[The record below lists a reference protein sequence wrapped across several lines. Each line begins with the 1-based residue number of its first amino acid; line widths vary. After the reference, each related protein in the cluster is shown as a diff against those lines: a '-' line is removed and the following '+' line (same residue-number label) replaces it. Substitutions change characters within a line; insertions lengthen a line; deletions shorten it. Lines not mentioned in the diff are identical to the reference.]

1 MRAKLAGVVAV
12 VVVAGAAALWP
23 WPAGWVEERYSR
35 GLYPAIQRV
44 VTRMANA
51 VPFALLDVLIIA
63 AAGAVL
69 VGLFA
74 ALHAPQDGRWRAL
87 GRLAAHGIV
96 AGSALYVVFL
106 LTWGLNYRRDPIE
119 ARLEFDESRVTAES
133 VAALNE
139 AAIGELARLRP
150 LLPEG
155 RDGWPHAD
163 AVARGL
169 AGPLA
174 EGARLFGLPG
184 PVAPGRPKRTILN
197 PYFTRAGVSGL
208 TDPFF
213 LETLLPSNLLPFELP
228 SVIAHE
234 WGHLAGF
241 ARESEASLFGLAVCL
256 RGDEAAQYSAWLD
269 VFVHTLGARD
279 GEGRRAARGRLPAA
293 VRADLEAMA
302 ERSARDQVRSIQR
315 VAWRTYDRYLRS
327 QRVSSG
333 VANYG
338 EVVRLIAGTRFAPGW
353 TPVLRE
359 RR

>member
-1 MRAKLAGVVAV
+1 M
-12 VVVAGAAALWP
+12 AATGWP
-23 WPAGWVEERYSR
+23 TRVEWVEDRYSR

-44 VTRMANA
+44 MTGISNA

-69 VGLFA
+69 FGLFA

-87 GRLAAHGIV
+87 GRLATHGLV
-96 AGSALYVVFL
+96 AGSALYLVFL
-106 LTWGLNYRRDPIE
+106 LAWGLNYRRESIE
-119 ARLEFDESRVTAES
+119 ARLEFDESLVTTES
-133 VAALNE
+133 VVALND
-139 AAIGELARLRP
+139 AAIAELARLRP
-150 LLPEG
+150 LLPESRG
-155 RDGWPHAD
+155 GWPKAD
-163 AVARGL
+163 DVARGL

-184 PVAPGRPKRTILN
+184 LVTPGRPKRTILD
-197 PYFTRAGVSGL
+197 PYFARAGVSGL

-228 SVIAHE
+228 SVVAHE

-256 RGDEAAQYSAWLD
+256 RGDDAAQYSAWLN
-269 VFVHTLGARD
+269 VFGHTLGARD
-279 GEGRRAARGRLPAA
+279 GEGRREARGRLPAA

-302 ERSARDQVRSIQR
+302 ARSARDQVRSIQR
-315 VAWRTYDRYLRS
+315 AAWRTYDRYLRS

-333 VANYG
+333 VADYG

-353 TPVLRE
+353 TPVLRA

>member
-1 MRAKLAGVVAV
+1 MAGALGVLA
-12 VVVAGAAALWP
+12 AGAAALWP
-23 WPAGWVEERYSR
+23 WPAGWVEEHYSR
-35 GLYPAIQRV
+35 GLYPAVQQLL
-44 VTRMANA
+44 TRASNA
-51 VPFALLDVLIIA
+51 VPFALLDVLIIMA
-63 AAGAVL
+63 VGASL
-69 VGLFA
+69 FGLFA

-96 AGSALYVVFL
+96 AGSALYLVFL
-106 LTWGLNYRRDPIE
+106 LAWGLNYRREPIE
-119 ARLEFDESRVTAES
+119 ARLEFDESLVTTES
-133 VAALNE
+133 VVALND

-155 RDGWPHAD
+155 HDGWPKAD
-163 AVARGL
+163 DVARVL

-174 EGARLFGLPG
+174 EAARLFGLPG
-184 PVAPGRPKRTILN
+184 PVTPGRPKRTILD

-241 ARESEASLFGLAVCL
+241 AGESEASLFGLAVCL
-256 RGDEAAQYSAWLD
+256 RGDNAAQYSAWLD

-279 GEGRRAARGRLPAA
+279 GEGRREARSRLPAA

-302 ERSARDQVRSIQR
+302 ARSARDQVGSIR
-315 VAWRTYDRYLRS
+315 RAAWRAYDRYLRS

-353 TPVLRE
+353 TPMLRA